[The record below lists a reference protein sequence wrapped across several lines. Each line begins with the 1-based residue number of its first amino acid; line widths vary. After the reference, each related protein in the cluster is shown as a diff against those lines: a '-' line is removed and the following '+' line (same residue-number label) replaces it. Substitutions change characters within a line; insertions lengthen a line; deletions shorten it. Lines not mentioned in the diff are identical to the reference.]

1 MATTLRFIIGPK
13 VAHPW
18 YDEVNAGARAQ
29 AAMLAREL
37 GVEVA
42 VDYAPPSVCDAAEQN
57 AILERLAAS
66 RPTGV
71 AVDPVD
77 TVGHMAAIHRLRSQ
91 GIPVVLF
98 DSPSPDPSIT
108 SVGNDFAQQGT
119 IAAERLVRLI
129 GASGKVAVMQGFPS
143 APNHKARYDA
153 QLEVLKMHPGI
164 RVVDGGIDND
174 DIETARRQAAAVLA
188 SHQDLRGYL
197 CCDASGPIGI
207 AAAIRESGKAGKVK
221 VVGIDSIRQILEAVK
236 EGVIDSSS
244 ATIPRLQG
252 SMSILMLWQ
261 ASVGLRTPQ
270 SVDTGIDLVTQENVD
285 TFLAA
290 SSA

>member
-1 MATTLRFIIGPK
+1 MAKTLRFIIVPK

-29 AAMLAREL
+29 AATLAREL

-57 AILERLAAS
+57 AILDRLAAS

-153 QLEVLKMHPGI
+153 QLAVLKMHPGI

-188 SHQDLRGYL
+188 SHQDLCGYL

-207 AAAIRESGKAGKVK
+207 AAAIREAGKAGKVK
-221 VVGIDSIRQILEAVK
+221 VVGIDSIRPILEAVK

-285 TFLAA
+285 AFLAA

>member
-1 MATTLRFIIGPK
+1 MAKTLRFIIVPK

-29 AAMLAREL
+29 AATRAREL
-37 GVEVA
+37 GAEVA

-57 AILERLAAS
+57 AILDRLAAS

-153 QLEVLKMHPGI
+153 QLAVLKMHPGI

-207 AAAIRESGKAGKVK
+207 AAAIREAGKAGKVK

-285 TFLAA
+285 AFLAA

>member
-1 MATTLRFIIGPK
+1 
-13 VAHPW
+13 
-18 YDEVNAGARAQ
+18 
-29 AAMLAREL
+29 
-37 GVEVA
+37 
-42 VDYAPPSVCDAAEQN
+42 
-57 AILERLAAS
+57 
-66 RPTGV
+66 
-71 AVDPVD
+71 
-77 TVGHMAAIHRLRSQ
+77 MAAIHRLRSQ

-153 QLEVLKMHPGI
+153 QLAVLKMHPGI
-164 RVVDGGIDND
+164 RVVDGGTDND

-188 SHQDLRGYL
+188 SHPDLGGYL

-207 AAAIRESGKAGKVK
+207 AAAIREAGKTGKVK
-221 VVGIDSIRQILEAVK
+221 VVGIDSIRPILEAVK

-285 TFLAA
+285 AFLAA

>member
-1 MATTLRFIIGPK
+1 MAKTLRFIIVPK

-29 AAMLAREL
+29 AATLAREL

-57 AILERLAAS
+57 AILDRLAAS

-153 QLEVLKMHPGI
+153 QLAVLKMHPGI

-207 AAAIRESGKAGKVK
+207 AAAIREAGKAGKVK

-285 TFLAA
+285 AFLAA